1 MTRGRIAAAA
11 VAGLACALVL
21 PASALAHATL
31 VRTAPLGSKILT
43 APPSEVRLT
52 YSEAVEPRFAI
63 VSVTDAAGK
72 RVTDGVPTRARTD
85 SHTLVTPL
93 RPHLPEGWYL
103 VFWRVISADGHPV
116 RGAFTFAV
124 GPNAGPAPQFVLP
137 SLSETAST
145 PRLIFTRWLVF
156 LSFMAALGLFAL
168 RMFIARPVLR
178 RVSGTSLRAV
188 SVAFWAAL
196 GVCLVATPI
205 YVVLATA
212 QFALR
217 SAFDLG
223 AVIPLARDS
232 SFGRGFLH
240 LEIVVALF
248 GLAAAIA
255 LYVDRPDRP
264 QRSIAELLA
273 QTGAVLAG
281 LAILVLPGAA
291 GHAAQTSPR
300 AIAMTLDFLHLL
312 AGSIWIG
319 GLIGLVVL
327 WQAVAGARRIRA
339 LALVVPRFSAVAF
352 ATVMLILASGIWAS
366 VLHLP
371 TLGSLWQT
379 SYGKALVAKIC
390 LLGCAMLL
398 GAVNLAR
405 TKPRL
410 AAAGFDPALG
420 PSAANLLRRM
430 VGGEV
435 VLVAGAVFAAAVLTS
450 LAPPPKALARA
461 GGASAHV
468 GPGAVAK
475 VVDKSG
481 YRVALRIDPNRAAL
495 PNTFGVDVTR
505 GGQPVR
511 GANVVAR
518 FDMLDMEMG
527 EQAYRLKETAPGH
540 FQRSV
545 PALVMVGHWALNF
558 EVAPPG
564 RPAFNVLVV
573 DKASG

>member
-1 MTRGRIAAAA
+1 MTRRVLLAA

-21 PASALAHATL
+21 PASAFAHAAL
-31 VRTAPLGSKILT
+31 VRTVPLGSKILP
-43 APPSEVRLT
+43 APPPEVRLT

-72 RVTDGVPTRARTD
+72 QVTAGAPRRATTD
-85 SHTLVTPL
+85 SHTLVTPVEQ
-93 RPHLPEGWYL
+93 HLPEGWYL

-116 RGAFTFAV
+116 RGAFTFAI

-137 SLSETAST
+137 SLRETAST
-145 PRLIFTRWLVF
+145 PRLDFTRWLVF
-156 LSFMAALGLFAL
+156 ISFMVALGLFAL
-168 RMFIARPVLR
+168 RMFIARPLVR
-178 RVSGTSLRAV
+178 RVPGTSLRAV
-188 SVAFWAAL
+188 TVSFWIALVVAL
-196 GVCLVATPI
+196 LATPV
-205 YVVLATA
+205 YVVVSTA

-217 SAFDLG
+217 SSFDLG

-240 LEIVVALF
+240 LELVLALF

-264 QRSIAELLA
+264 RRSIAELLA

-300 AIAMTLDFLHLL
+300 ALTMTLDFVHLL

-319 GLIGLVVL
+319 GLVGLVLL
-327 WQAVAGARRIRA
+327 WQAVAGARRVPA
-339 LALVVPRFSAVAF
+339 LALIVPRFSTVAF
-352 ATVMLILASGIWAS
+352 GSVMLILASGIWAS
-366 VLHLP
+366 VIHLP
-371 TLGSLWQT
+371 TFSSLWQT

-390 LLGCAMLL
+390 LLGAAMLL

-405 TKPRL
+405 TRPRL

-420 PSAANLLRRM
+420 PAAAGLLRRM
-430 VGGEV
+430 VSGEV
-435 VLVAGAVFAAAVLTS
+435 VLVAGAVFAAAILTN
-450 LAPPPKALARA
+450 LAPPPKALAKA
-461 GGASAHV
+461 GGASARV
-468 GPGAVAK
+468 GPGPVSK
-475 VVDKSG
+475 VVEKSG
-481 YRVALRIDPNRAAL
+481 YRVAVRIQPNRAAL

-505 GGQPVR
+505 DGRPVQ
-511 GANVVAR
+511 GASVVAR

-527 EQAYRLKETAPGH
+527 EQAYRLKERAPGR

-545 PALVMVGHWALNF
+545 PALVMVGHWGVNF

-564 RPAFNVLVV
+564 RPAFNVLIV